1 MSDVKAIS
9 ATVRR
14 LREARAAKD
23 RVMGDIYRI
32 RDGRIGEVF
41 PSMFNDDF
49 PAPVMAN
56 GIDTFARDVAES
68 LAPLPTFAA
77 GTQQMTSDAARKRAD
92 MKTRIVY
99 SYLAASQVAARHV
112 DACDHWASYGLKVTV
127 VEPDFTEKLPRISFV
142 DPRGV
147 YYEKDHWGRMRH
159 YARVFTRTRA
169 ELCSLYPHLEP
180 RLTDPQHGKTRNSE
194 DRLEVVHWIDSSR
207 VLMFVPDCQDL
218 VLHEAKNRLGE
229 VPVSV
234 AERPGVTED
243 PRGQYDDV
251 MWIQVARNRFTM
263 LAMEAA
269 EQAVE
274 APLALPNDV
283 AEVAIGPHA
292 GLRSNTPEKIRKVG
306 QEIPQAAFAE
316 GSLLDAEMKAGARYP
331 GVRTGNLDASIITG
345 QGVRALEGGFDSQ
358 IRSAHDIF
366 EPDWINIIRLCL
378 KTDETYW
385 PDVEK
390 ETDGRKD
397 GVPYKL
403 NYTPGKDIKGDYTVD
418 VRYGMVAGLDANRA
432 LVFLLQVLGGGLLS
446 KDTIRRELPFSLD
459 ISQEEGRIEAE
470 NMRDAMVQAMA
481 GLAQSIP
488 MMAQMGQDPMVPIRQ
503 LADVIKSRQ
512 KGKPIEDAVLEAFT
526 PPEPEEAPA
535 EAGAGPGAE
544 DPLSALLGG
553 AGGGGMGG
561 LPEGV
566 APGQAQMG
574 PGGMPDIMTMLAG
587 LNSGGGPTTNVNVK
601 RSIPA

>member
-1 MSDVKAIS
+1 MGLVRDIKEIS
-9 ATVRR
+9 RTVRR

-23 RVMGDIYRI
+23 RVMEDIYRI

-68 LAPLPTFAA
+68 LAPLPTFAC
-77 GTQQMTSDAARKRAD
+77 GTQNMTSDAARRRAD

-99 SYLAASQVAARHV
+99 SYLATSQVAARHV
-112 DACDHWASYGLKVTV
+112 DACDHWASYGLKVTL
-127 VEPDFTEKLPRISFV
+127 VEPDFKERMPRITFV

-147 YYEKDHWGRMRH
+147 YYEKDHWGRLQH
-159 YARVFTRTRA
+159 YARVFCKTRA
-169 ELCSLYPHLEP
+169 ELCALYPEHIA
-180 RLTDPQHGKTRNSE
+180 RLTQGGKSKESE
-194 DRLEVVHWIDSSR
+194 DRLEVVHWMDAHQ
-207 VLMFVPDCQDL
+207 VVMFVPECHDL
-218 VLHEAKNRLGE
+218 VLHRARNRLGE

-234 AERPGVTED
+234 AERPGVTD
-243 PRGQYDDV
+243 NPRGQYDDV

-283 AEVAIGPHA
+283 TEVAIGPYA
-292 GLRSNTPEKIRKVG
+292 GIRSNSPEKIKKIG

-366 EPDWINIIRLCL
+366 EPDWINIVRLCL

-390 ETDGRKD
+390 ETTGRKD

-403 NYTPGKDIKGDYTVD
+403 KYTPSKDINGDYTCD
-418 VRYGMVAGLDANRA
+418 VRYGMAAGLDANRA

-446 KDTIRRELPFSLD
+446 KDTIRRELPFQID
-459 ISQEEGRIEAE
+459 ITQEEQRIEAE
-470 NMRDAMVQAMA
+470 NLRDSLVQAV
-481 GLAQSIP
+481 AQYALSAP
-488 MMAQMGQDPMVPIRQ
+488 AMAQMGQDPSEAMQRI
-503 LADVIKSRQ
+503 ASIIKGRL
-512 KGKPIEDAVLEAFT
+512 KGKPLEDVVLEAFA
-526 PPEPEEAPA
+526 PPEPEEGELPA
-535 EAGAGPGAE
+535 EEAPQ

-553 AGGGGMGG
+553 GGGGG
-561 LPEGV
+561 LPEDV
-566 APGQAQMG
+566 APGQAHMG
-574 PGGMPDIMTMLAG
+574 PGGMPDVLTMLAG
-587 LNSGGGPTTNVNVK
+587 LNSGGAPTTNVNVK
-601 RSIPA
+601 RRIPA

>member
-1 MSDVKAIS
+1 MKQQ
-9 ATVRR
+9 
-14 LREARAAKD
+14 RAAKD
-23 RVMGDIYRI
+23 QVMEDIYRI

-49 PAPVMAN
+49 PKPVMAN

-77 GTQQMTSDAARKRAD
+77 GTQNMVSDAARKRAD

-99 SYLAASQVAARHV
+99 SYLATSQVAARHV

-127 VEPDFTEKLPRISFV
+127 VEPDFKEKMPRISFI

-147 YYEKDHWGRMRH
+147 YYEKDHWGRLVH
-159 YARVFTRTRA
+159 YARVFTKTRA
-169 ELCSLYPHLEP
+169 ELCSLYPDLIA
-180 RLTDPQHGKTRNSE
+180 RLTAGGKSKEAE
-194 DRLEVVHWIDSSR
+194 DKVEVVHWMDAHQI
-207 VLMFVPDCQDL
+207 LMFVPDCHDL
-218 VLHEAKNRLGE
+218 ILHQAKNRLGE

-274 APLALPNDV
+274 APYALPNDV
-283 AEVAIGPHA
+283 SEVAIGPHA
-292 GLRSNTPEKIRKVG
+292 GLRSNSPEKIRKVG

-366 EPDWINIIRLCL
+366 EPDLVNVIRLCL

-403 NYTPGKDIKGDYTVD
+403 KYTPSKDIAGDYSID
-418 VRYGMVAGLDANRA
+418 VRYGMAAGLDANRA

-446 KDTIRRELPFSLD
+446 KDTIRRELPFAID
-459 ISQEEGRIEAE
+459 ITQEEQRIEAE
-470 NMRDAMVQAMA
+470 NMRDALVQAMA
-481 GLAQSIP
+481 GYAQSAP
-488 MMAQMGQDPMVPIRQ
+488 MMAQMGQDPAEALNRIAM
-503 LADVIKSRQ
+503 VIKGRQ
-512 KGKPIEDAVLEAFT
+512 KGKALEDVILEAFA
-526 PPEPEEAPA
+526 PPEPPPEAAADPMA
-535 EAGAGPGAE
+535 TEQ
-544 DPLSALLGG
+544 DPLAALM
-553 AGGGGMGG
+553 GGMGG
-561 LPEGV
+561 GGGAPLPEGV

-574 PGGMPDIMTMLAG
+574 PGGTPDLMTMLAG
-587 LNSGGGPTTNVNVK
+587 LNSGGGPTTNVNIK